1 MVCIAAVVRDVT
13 LWGDFEID
21 IRAQTGLKAKYE
33 TYILPPLPHAQT
45 TQPWWIYLQKGQEI
59 ASNVQTLI
67 KIC

>member
-1 MVCIAAVVRDVT
+1 MSLYEET
-13 LWGDFEID
+13 LEID

-33 TYILPPLPHAQT
+33 TYILPPHAQT
-45 TQPWWIYLQKGQEI
+45 TEPWWIFAKGQEI